1 MANWT
6 LNYLKIMS
14 HVSHASSHVQRHP
27 SDPPAAF
34 RWPLAMSSATVAP
47 TAGEPESFLDGSD
60 TPKRMGKLEKPA
72 KKLENQWNNQW
83 KTYG

>member
-1 MANWT
+1 
-6 LNYLKIMS
+6 
-14 HVSHASSHVQRHP
+14 
-27 SDPPAAF
+27 
-34 RWPLAMSSATVAP
+34 VAP